1 MAPDP
6 GTEIL
11 AWSPCSCPR
20 KSSQSR
26 CRQSSPQSSIP
37 NYCRTEDAGG
47 APRRRHRRGKRA
59 WRALGQACLPQVSAG
74 GCSCFS
80 PLIRPTVSGH
90 RSGNA
95 FGAAGNE
102 AAPWEQWGSAG
113 TERAERRGWAG
124 TCRALRERR
133 GGCIGFNRAKTSCK
147 PVVQQSGL
155 ASAGVKQEWGNPA
168 AVACCGLAML
178 CVGLSAC
185 PSPTLLHL
193 PIPSSVLKP
202 QARGWHSTQQGCR
215 LR

>member
-1 MAPDP
+1 MGAGLEQGGWQ
-6 GTEIL
+6 GTQGQKY
-11 AWSPCSCPR
+11 WR
-20 KSSQSR
+20 
-26 CRQSSPQSSIP
+26 
-37 NYCRTEDAGG
+37 G
-47 APRRRHRRGKRA
+47 APAPAQGRAAKQGASRAARRAPFPTTAGWRMLAEHRAEG
-59 WRALGQACLPQVSAG
+59 
-74 GCSCFS
+74 
-80 PLIRPTVSGH
+80 T
-90 RSGNA
+90 
-95 FGAAGNE
+95 GAAGNE

-178 CVGLSAC
+178 CVGLSAR

-215 LR
+215 LH